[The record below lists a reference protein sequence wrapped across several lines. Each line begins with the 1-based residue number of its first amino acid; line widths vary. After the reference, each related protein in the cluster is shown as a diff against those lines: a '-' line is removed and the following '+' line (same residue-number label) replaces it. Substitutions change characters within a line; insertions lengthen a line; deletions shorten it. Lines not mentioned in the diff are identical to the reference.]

1 MTGSATPPERGAQP
15 GEVGPPPAD
24 AGAPPADARWPPAA
38 IPFAVWAV
46 LLGASAGLQAG
57 FGGHLLPVLL
67 QAGAA
72 AVGGMIA
79 VGILLA
85 ARVQRRTAAGR
96 RVIPELSLAT
106 VLVAVS
112 IAAMVTGASI
122 GGWLIIG
129 GGLGLAAGT
138 WGMVR
143 EYRAQ
148 RRAWSAAPPAAGEQD
163 RTPGAVP

>member
-15 GEVGPPPAD
+15 DEV
-24 AGAPPADARWPPAA
+24 APPLADARRLPAA

-46 LLGASAGLQAG
+46 LLGASAGVQAG

-72 AVGGMIA
+72 TVGGLIA

-85 ARVQRRTAAGR
+85 ARVRRRMAGGR

-138 WGMVR
+138 GGLVR

-148 RRAWSAAPPAAGEQD
+148 RRAGRVASPAAGEQD